1 MIRVCSFLM
10 TALIFTFASIMKV
23 YTILFTLRPAVRAVV
38 LIILPAQHRHNI
50 NFTKVLFE
58 FHGMDGVDVMAVQL
72 ILVGKIEL
80 VLIPCVHLPPLGP
93 DYDSVV
99 QLLYIMSVQ
108 MTLDHENDPSLT
120 RGSVSI
126 GYSSCQSSGIHMQNV
141 LPPYSIL
148 SIDTF
153 NIHSGHCSVNTSQVN
168 KPYSHSHPTP

>member
-1 MIRVCSFLM
+1 
-10 TALIFTFASIMKV
+10 MKV

-126 GYSSCQSSGIHMQNV
+126 GYSSCQISVTAQHTT
-141 LPPYSIL
+141 SIL
-148 SIDTF
+148 HTV
-153 NIHSGHCSVNTSQVN
+153 HRHLTSTLVTVVLQVN
-168 KPYSHSHPTP
+168 ELYSHSHPTPWTLRRYTQCT